1 MSTGNTIKMIRK
13 QKGISAELLAEKVG
27 VSPSTIYRY
36 ESGETRKVSDLL
48 IDKIADVLHVSKLTL
63 IAEDIDVEVLDA
75 QMKADWI
82 KEELIRM
89 RITDSEFDLLENYIQ
104 FLKSQRRG
112 Y

>member
-48 IDKIADVLHVSKLTL
+48 IDKIADVLHVSKFTL

-112 Y
+112 